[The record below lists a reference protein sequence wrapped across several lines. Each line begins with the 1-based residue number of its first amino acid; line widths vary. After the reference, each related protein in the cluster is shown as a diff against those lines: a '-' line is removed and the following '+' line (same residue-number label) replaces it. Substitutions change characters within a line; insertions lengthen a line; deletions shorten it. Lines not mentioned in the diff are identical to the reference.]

1 MMKLRRNTYIYS
13 MMILTCEVEI
23 KQFSD
28 DGCVAIDDTVSL
40 CPV

>member
-1 MMKLRRNTYIYS
+1 MKLHTHS
-13 MMILTCEVEI
+13 MFSMLILTCEVDI

-28 DGCVAIDDTVSL
+28 DGCVATDDTVSL